1 MGSANLM
8 RWAGYALAIV
18 VGVVGLISGIASG
31 AGVLA
36 GAAVGWLVDSV
47 ILIIRGQT
55 AKVEGTGEPD
65 VAIFAIFYGL
75 PAWLWGVC
83 VGIIVV
89 GGVAGFLI
97 KH

>member
-8 RWAGYALAIV
+8 RYAGYALALA

-31 AGVLA
+31 TGVLA
-36 GAAVGWLVDSV
+36 GAAAGWLVVSI
-47 ILIIRGQT
+47 ILIIRGQS

-65 VAIFAIFYGL
+65 VAIFAIFNNL
-75 PAWLWGVC
+75 PAWLWGLSVA
-83 VGIIVV
+83 IVV
-89 GGVAGFLI
+89 VGAVIGYLI